1 MARVILPSDLQQVV
15 GVRDVDVKA
24 TDFRALVAELCER
37 YPTLSEEKLR
47 QYAVGID
54 GMIVQKP
61 LLEQFQRDS
70 ELVFMRR
77 IAGG

>member
-1 MARVILPSDLQQVV
+1 MARVILPADVQQVV
-15 GVRDVDVKA
+15 GAREVDVQA
-24 TDFRALVAELCER
+24 TDFRALIAELCER
-37 YPTLSEEKLR
+37 YPSLSQEKLQ

-61 LLEQFQRDS
+61 LLERFQRDS

>member
-1 MARVILPSDLQQVV
+1 MAKVLLPSDLQEMA
-15 GVRDVDVKA
+15 GVREVEVQA
-24 TDFRALVAELCER
+24 TDFRALVAELCEL
-37 YPTLSEEKLR
+37 YPSLSEQKLR

-70 ELVFMRR
+70 VLVIMRR